1 MVTKWCKK
9 NVLTLNVK
17 KTKCMTFG
25 QRATVSKAHTLNILI
40 NNQPLKIAK
49 TYTYLGITLDPSLS
63 FSAHVAHVSAT
74 ANHKTYLLNKIRKF
88 LTSKAALN
96 LYKAMILPY
105 LDYGDVLY
113 VAATSKSLAKLQYSE

>member
-1 MVTKWCKK
+1 MMAKNMK

-25 QRATVSKAHTLNILI
+25 QRTKVAKAHTLNILI
-40 NNQPLKIAK
+40 NNQPLKITK

-63 FSAHVAHVSAT
+63 FFAHVAHVST
-74 ANHKTYLLNKIRKF
+74 TVNHKTYLLNKIRKF

-96 LYKAMILPY
+96 LYK
-105 LDYGDVLY
+105 
-113 VAATSKSLAKLQYSE
+113 